1 MGESGSNEGEDS
13 LEESWEESSSN
24 DNSESG
30 SNEGEDSWEESSSNE
45 MDSNEDSWDESEDP
59 YTETQFPSNP
69 ETTFASSSSF
79 INDFDDDGNLI
90 NRFHDDM
97 DLAFEDV
104 LIQDPV
110 VKKVDLGEYSS
121 SSGSRNLLRVLILSG
136 ITILLGAVQLV

>member
-1 MGESGSNEGEDS
+1 MENSNEEQ
-13 LEESWEESSSN
+13 
-24 DNSESG
+24 
-30 SNEGEDSWEESSSNE
+30 
-45 MDSNEDSWDESEDP
+45 SEDQ

-69 ETTFASSSSF
+69 ETTFASSSSS
-79 INDFDDDGNLI
+79 INDFDDDGN
-90 NRFHDDM
+90 FKSFQDDM
-97 DLAFEDV
+97 DLAFEDI